1 MKFLKKEKTI
11 FGEEKENN
19 RKEVI
24 LMLNVVVLMG
34 RLTSDPEIHHT
45 PNDVAVT
52 SFSIAVERSYKSG
65 DERQTDF
72 IDIVAWRSTAEFICK
87 YFRKGQMIAIHGSIQ
102 TGTYNDKEGNTK
114 KTFEVLADTAH
125 FADSKKKDD
134 EQKETKKESNDIE
147 SMEES
152 SHGRW

>member
-1 MKFLKKEKTI
+1 
-11 FGEEKENN
+11 
-19 RKEVI
+19 
-24 LMLNVVVLMG
+24 MLNITILMG
-34 RLTSDPEIHHT
+34 RLVTDPELKHT
-45 PNDVAVT
+45 PNDIAVA

-65 DERQTDF
+65 NERQTDF
-72 IDIVAWRSTAEFICK
+72 IDIVAWRSTAEFICE

-102 TGTYNDKEGNTK
+102 TGTYKDKEGNTR

-134 EQKETKKESNDIE
+134 EQKETKKEKTIPKKESNDTKP
-147 SMEES
+147 MEES

>member
-1 MKFLKKEKTI
+1 MKFPKKEKTI

-34 RLTSDPEIHHT
+34 RLTSDPEIRHT

-52 SFSIAVERSYKSG
+52 SFSIAVERSY
-65 DERQTDF
+65 F
-72 IDIVAWRSTAEFICK
+72 INIVAWRSTAEFICK

-102 TGTYNDKEGNTK
+102 TGTYKDKEGNTR

-134 EQKETKKESNDIE
+134 EQKETKKEKTIPKKESNDTE
-147 SMEES
+147 PMEES

>member
-1 MKFLKKEKTI
+1 MKFPKKEKTI

-34 RLTSDPEIHHT
+34 RLTSDPEIRHT

-102 TGTYNDKEGNTK
+102 TGTYKDKEGNTR
-114 KTFEVLADTAH
+114 KT
-125 FADSKKKDD
+125 SKKKDD
-134 EQKETKKESNDIE
+134 EQKETKKEKTIPKKVSNDTE
-147 SMEES
+147 PMEES

>member
-1 MKFLKKEKTI
+1 
-11 FGEEKENN
+11 
-19 RKEVI
+19 
-24 LMLNVVVLMG
+24 MLNVVVLMG
-34 RLTSDPEIHHT
+34 RLTSDPEIRHT

-102 TGTYNDKEGNTK
+102 TGTYKDQEGNTR

-134 EQKETKKESNDIE
+134 EQDFCVCLRAHQPC
-147 SMEES
+147 
-152 SHGRW
+152 HGLCLGQAEGIQQDPL